1 MTQELTI
8 EKLLKGGQGLARLN
22 GEVILLPGALPAET
36 IEAEILGKAEGVRR
50 GRIISVIT
58 PSPLRREPDCPLAG
72 RCGGCDFLHVT
83 PGAALSLKTGAS
95 LGRLADS
102 FGLKP
107 ELIQS
112 PRQERYRNRATL
124 HLGLD
129 DAGRPRLG
137 FFDAG
142 RAILEISECRLLSP
156 QLEAL
161 LPPLREWAARHLQFI
176 PGPGGEIEVSLMK
189 DALGPQTAVIFCPP
203 PPAPWRREA
212 SLKKRGGALKPGPA
226 ETQGEAPARRLKKA
240 SPGALSGPF
249 MAALSDLPA
258 VFEGHKLKD
267 TLVLARTERA
277 AAPRRVSSGGLGLL
291 TAAFWPQWDLALK
304 VKPGG
309 FTQVNPEVNLL
320 MVSSIL
326 KEAEGL
332 SPGPK
337 TALDLYAGL
346 GNISIP
352 LAKTGFQVTA
362 VEQAAEG
369 IDAARINAL
378 GLGNLTL
385 IRGRSEKE
393 AAALASRGRQFKL
406 AVLDPPRSGARDMA
420 PCLAALGAE
429 LIIYVACH
437 PAALERDIPAF
448 ISLGY
453 GLAKLKAFDMFPRT
467 SHLEALAVLRRN

>member
-1 MTQELTI
+1 MSQELTI
-8 EKLLKGGQGLARLN
+8 EKLLNGGQGLARLN

-36 IEAEILGKAEGVRR
+36 VQAEILGKAEGVRR
-50 GRIISVIT
+50 GRILSLIT

-72 RCGGCDFLHVT
+72 RCGGCDFMHVN

-102 FGLKP
+102 HGLKP

-129 DAGRPRLG
+129 EAGRPRLG

-156 QLEAL
+156 QIEAL
-161 LPPLREWAARHLQFI
+161 LPPLREWAARHPQSI

-189 DALGPQTAVIFCPP
+189 DALSPQTAVVFCPP
-203 PPAPWRREA
+203 PPAPRRREA
-212 SLKKRGGALKPGPA
+212 SLRKGGGVLS
-226 ETQGEAPARRLKKA
+226 KA
-240 SPGALSGPF
+240 F
-249 MAALSDLPA
+249 MAALGDLPA
-258 VFEGHKLKD
+258 AFEGHKLKD
-267 TLVLARTERA
+267 TLILARTERA
-277 AAPRRVSSGGLGLL
+277 ASPRRLSPVASGLL
-291 TAAFWPQWDLALK
+291 TAAFWPQWNLALK
-304 VKPGG
+304 VKAGG
-309 FTQVNPEVNLL
+309 FTQVNPEVNML
-320 MVSSIL
+320 MVGSIL

-352 LAKTGFQVTA
+352 MAKTGFQVTA

-393 AAALASRGRQFKL
+393 AAALAARGRQFRL
-406 AVLDPPRSGARDMA
+406 VVLDPPRSGARDMA
-420 PCLAALGAE
+420 PNIAALGAE